1 EEALG
6 ILCISEF
13 KGNVRELQNLIERAV
28 VICDN
33 NLIGRED
40 LEDENDFL
48 GAEFLNGEIYD
59 ELLENKLSLKAF
71 ESKYINYIFEKEGG
85 SVKKI
90 CDILKIDR
98 TTLWRKMK
106 ENQ

>member
-40 LEDENDFL
+40 LEDENDFF
-48 GAEFLNGEIYD
+48 GVENLNDGIYE
-59 ELLENKLSLKAF
+59 ELMENRLSLKAF
-71 ESKYINYIFEKEGG
+71 ENKYINYIFEKEGG
-85 SVKKI
+85 SVKKV
-90 CDILKIDR
+90 CDVLKIDR

-106 ENQ
+106 EN